1 MKLTIVGGGSTY
13 TPELIDGL
21 VRMGLDVGEIA
32 LQDVSSERLGDTS
45 ASSGCAARPWSSSGT
60 SPGCSASSRIVPTA
74 EALSC
79 GVRSE
84 AER

>member
-32 LQDVSSERLGDTS
+32 LRTCRP
-45 ASSGCAARPWSSSGT
+45 SGWTCWPR
-60 SPGCSASSRIVPTA
+60 
-74 EALSC
+74 
-79 GVRSE
+79 
-84 AER
+84 